1 MTEHRRGPAR
11 SEAARVAI
19 LAATARQ
26 FAEKGYDRLTMEGI
40 AADAGVGKQTIYRW
54 WSSKG
59 ALITDC
65 LIEGLLLSDDLTPPN
80 TGELRADLI
89 TWLANLHRIIERP
102 GEQTMM
108 RSLIAAAAENPDVG
122 GRLYDSLGTGSELI
136 VRLERAIDDGQLAPT
151 APLPE
156 IGEALVG
163 SILFRL
169 LSRKPTGDDDIER
182 IIAAVL
188 PRTTR

>member
-65 LIEGLLLSDDLTPPN
+65 LIEGLLLSDDLTPPY

>member
-169 LSRKPTGDDDIER
+169 LSRKPTDDDDIER

-188 PRTTR
+188 PRATR